1 MSALDSILNACE
13 SEFLLI
19 KDQISSEDC
28 SEILNKGGFKVLGQ
42 DCSNG
47 FLLKVEF
54 SSFSSPKSFLA
65 FLKNSELRPK
75 WDKNVEK
82 IVIIEVS
89 SQVYI
94 TYTKFKKILGVSQRD
109 MVIISKEIET
119 GEGMMVVSTSFN
131 HSDFPES
138 QDTTRIKI
146 DIAGYYLKTTEAGS
160 QVFHITQANFGGILP
175 QKFMKN
181 AVAMSMPKFHSEM
194 EAAMKRNS
202 TKETNFNT
210 S

>member
-1 MSALDSILNACE
+1 
-13 SEFLLI
+13 
-19 KDQISSEDC
+19 
-28 SEILNKGGFKVLGQ
+28 
-42 DCSNG
+42 
-47 FLLKVEF
+47 
-54 SSFSSPKSFLA
+54 
-65 FLKNSELRPK
+65 
-75 WDKNVEK
+75 
-82 IVIIEVS
+82 
-89 SQVYI
+89 
-94 TYTKFKKILGVSQRD
+94 

-119 GEGMMVVSTSFN
+119 GDGMMVVSTSFN

-202 TKETNFNT
+202 SKETNFNT